1 MVHEAV
7 VNALKHGDP
16 SRIRVDL
23 DVDHDT
29 LRIIVADD
37 GHGFPFR
44 GRYDH
49 AALAEARLGPASL
62 LDRAASLGGTLT
74 IESEGSGSRVEIALP
89 LAASVAC
96 STLNLTELK
105 PEPWSRDAAR

>member
-23 DVDHDT
+23 DAEGSV
-29 LRIIVADD
+29 LRIRVADD
-37 GHGFPFR
+37 GHGFSFR

-62 LDRAASLGGTLT
+62 RDRAASLGGTLT
-74 IESEGSGSRVEIALP
+74 IDSEGSGSCVEITLP
-89 LAASVAC
+89 LTPKLSIVK
-96 STLNLTELK
+96 SSISLSLD
-105 PEPWSRDAAR
+105 S